1 MYKGSAIPHLP
12 LFTVDVAILETL
24 QNGPKTQAVVINDLL
39 EQSGEGYLY
48 SRIRMLARRG
58 YLSKEKQI
66 PGILLTITEKGT
78 AALKAEPRGGM
89 LYAV

>member
-1 MYKGSAIPHLP
+1 MW
-12 LFTVDVAILETL
+12 
-24 QNGPKTQAVVINDLL
+24 
-39 EQSGEGYLY
+39 YLY